1 MGAELKALSDDDL
14 VEELV
19 CWAGRVAAGEAQ
31 VLRLLGEVDARGL
44 WASWGAK
51 SCAAW
56 AAWKL
61 GLGMGTARQKVRVAR
76 ALRSLLLVAAE
87 LAAGRVSY
95 AQVRA
100 ITRIATPVD
109 ERQWLELARYTTG
122 EQLEQAVRGVRRA
135 RRDRQAGRA
144 PEHQDLRVC
153 WDEDGALLLTV
164 RIAPSHAPQVL
175 AALEASRLA
184 EQTDRDAL
192 YAALAEQLIAEA
204 RNGSAEPREADAD
217 GSAGSPSDGSAE
229 SREAQVDGS
238 AGSQSDG
245 SAEPQPVQL
254 DGSAGSRE
262 AQMDASAEP
271 SAPPYAEPYDYQE
284 PPYPQ
289 VLIARLGSG
298 EPFTE
303 QHRAAQVEWEAERD
317 RRRELRDA
325 ARAWQDHL
333 QAQADARRL
342 PTPYANLADGLV
354 RALTRPAGGKPVVV
368 KLLTDPVSGWGRVGG
383 SGPGAG
389 EWLPPSTLRQ
399 IAASLPGCGKP
410 TRPTPGIGTAQ
421 ASWARFDL
429 GRRNRTVSVVLRELL
444 GQVDGERCR
453 FPSCTATRNLHAHH
467 VVFWRDGGK
476 TDLSNL
482 VLVCSRHHTLI
493 HTMGFQLVLS
503 PDRRL
508 TVRTAGDI
516 PVPHHPPLPHRP
528 ASELDPSARFHSE
541 WVNDPFDL
549 GYVVHV
555 MCLQSS

>member
-1 MGAELKALSDDDL
+1 MVVGSVLLMGAELKALSDDDL

-19 CWAGRVAAGEAQ
+19 CWAGRVAAGEAK
-31 VLRLLGEVDARGL
+31 VLLLLGEVDARGL

-61 GLGMGTARQKVRVAR
+61 GLGIGTARQKVRVAR

-109 ERQWLELARYTTG
+109 ERQWLELARYATG

-135 RRDRQAGRA
+135 RRDRKAGRA
-144 PEHQDLRVC
+144 PEHQDLRIG

-175 AALEASRLA
+175 AVVEASRLA
-184 EQTDRDAL
+184 EQGDRDAL
-192 YAALAEQLIAEA
+192 YAALAEQLIGEA
-204 RNGSAEPREADAD
+204 RDGSAEPRADDVDGSAGSQPD
-217 GSAGSPSDGSAE
+217 GSAGSPSDGSAG
-229 SREAQVDGS
+229 SRSEGSAGSQVDGS
-238 AGSQSDG
+238 AGS
-245 SAEPQPVQL
+245 PF
-254 DGSAGSRE
+254 DGSAG
-262 AQMDASAEP
+262 P

-284 PPYPQ
+284 PPFPQ
-289 VLIARLGSG
+289 VLIDRLGSG

-303 QHRAAQVEWEAERD
+303 QHRAAQVEWETERD
-317 RRRELRDA
+317 RRRALRDA
-325 ARAWQDHL
+325 SRLWEDYL

-354 RALTRPAGGKPVVV
+354 RALTRPASLKPVVV
-368 KLLTDPVSGWGRVGG
+368 KLLTDPVSGWGRIGG

-399 IAASLPGCGKP
+399 IAATLPGRGKL
-410 TRPTPGIGTAQ
+410 TRPSPGVVSTQG
-421 ASWARFDL
+421 SWARFDL

-476 TDLSNL
+476 TDLANL

-503 PDRRL
+503 PDRTL